1 MGKMKTRKSISK
13 RFRVTKSGKV
23 IKRTSGQGHY
33 NSRETGKVKRN
44 KRSDVVMSKT
54 IHRFVKPNV

>member
-1 MGKMKTRKSISK
+1 MKTNKSISK

-54 IHRFVKPNV
+54 ISRFVKPNV

>member
-1 MGKMKTRKSISK
+1 MKTRKSISK

>member
-54 IHRFVKPNV
+54 INRFVKPNV